1 MSSLPCV
8 PGKLSGVVLVQ
19 PKVFP
24 DERGFFTETYHV
36 EKYREIGIPRL
47 FVQDNYSFS
56 KRHVLRGL
64 HYQRN
69 HPQGKLVYVASGE
82 IYDVAVDIRRDSPT
96 FGQWEGHVLSGE
108 NHHQL
113 FVPEGFAHG
122 FLVLSDH
129 AAVMYKC
136 TELYKPADD
145 TGICWNDPDLAIH
158 WPVDAPSLSPK
169 DAVLPRLRDLSR
181 DILPPFPG

>member
-1 MSSLPCV
+1 MSSLPFV
-8 PGKLSGVVLVQ
+8 RGKLPGVILVQ
-19 PKVFP
+19 PKVFL
-24 DERGFFTETYHV
+24 DERGFFTETFHA
-36 EKYREIGIPRL
+36 EKYREIGIPRP
-47 FVQDNYSFS
+47 FVQDNYSYS

-96 FGQWEGHVLSGE
+96 FGQWEAHILSGE

-122 FLVLSDH
+122 FLVLSDF

-136 TELYKPADD
+136 TEVYKPADD
-145 TGICWNDPDLAIH
+145 TGIRWDDPDIGVV
-158 WPVDAPSLSPK
+158 WPDDAPSLSPK
-169 DAVLPRLRDLSR
+169 DAVLPRLRDLPR
-181 DILPPFPG
+181 EILPPFPG